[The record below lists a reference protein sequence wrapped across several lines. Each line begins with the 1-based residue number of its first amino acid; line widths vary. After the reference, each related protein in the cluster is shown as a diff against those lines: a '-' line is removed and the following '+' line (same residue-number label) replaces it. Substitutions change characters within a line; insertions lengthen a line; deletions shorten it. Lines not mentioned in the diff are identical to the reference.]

1 MNLRI
6 NLTILFAAITALS
19 ASAQFSIG
27 LEFGGVRNNLDT
39 ETGYAYDLRYGG
51 RNGATVGIALGYDF
65 NDWFALRA
73 VPTYMQKGYKM
84 HRTGIYEGIYEKTN
98 NTYIDVPLTAC
109 FSFGG
114 KKVKGF
120 VDLGAYVGRWT
131 SSHHCG
137 ETPLPDSPLDGD
149 DYESTIMPPD
159 AVYHYDESVP
169 FNAKRDNRFDGG
181 LIAGLGVK
189 YRISD
194 SFGISGEAKMLY
206 GLSDLY
212 KKSAASQP
220 RYNTTYSFTIG
231 ATYFFKTNKK

>member
-1 MNLRI
+1 MNLRTS
-6 NLTILFAAITALS
+6 LTIILATVTTLCS
-19 ASAQFSIG
+19 SAQFSIG

-39 ETGYAYDLRYGG
+39 DAGYAYDLRYDG
-51 RNGATVGIALGYDF
+51 RNGATVGIAFGYDF

-73 VPTYMQKGYKM
+73 APTYIQKGYKM
-84 HRTGIYEGIYEKTN
+84 HRTGIYEGIYEKTG
-98 NTYIDVPLTAC
+98 NTYIDVPVTAR

-131 SSHHCG
+131 SSRRCG
-137 ETPLPDSPLDGD
+137 DTLLPDSPLDGE

-169 FNAKRDNRFDGG
+169 FNDKRDNRFDGG
-181 LIAGLGVK
+181 LVAGLGVK

-194 SFGISGEAKMLY
+194 RFGISCGAHMLY
-206 GLSDLY
+206 GLSNLY
-212 KKSAASQP
+212 KKLAASQP

-231 ATYFFKTNKK
+231 ASYFFKTNK